1 MTGSYEVP
9 KPPILAAMKGLG
21 ELRDLI
27 ERVEDDDRPRVVFF
41 DAVGTLFG
49 VEGSVGK
56 QYAKVALR
64 HGVTAG
70 AAELDL
76 AFYAAFKE
84 AGSPAFP
91 KAIVAQIPQLEYE
104 WWKAITRSSFGKIEF
119 VDFDAFFADLFA
131 YFASADPW
139 FLYPET
145 IETLGFLNQANIPI
159 GIVSNFDSRL
169 YSVLR
174 SLSLDQYFQSVTI
187 STEVGSAKPDGKIF
201 TVALAKQG
209 CEADQAWHVGDSR
222 KEDYEAA
229 IAMGLRGIWVDRLQ

>member
-1 MTGSYEVP
+1 MTGTYEAPKPQILEAIKSLEDLKDLIRGGDVP
-9 KPPILAAMKGLG
+9 K
-21 ELRDLI
+21 
-27 ERVEDDDRPRVVFF
+27 VVFF

-49 VEGSVGK
+49 VKHSVGT
-56 QYAKVALR
+56 QYAKVAAR
-64 HGVTAG
+64 HGVTAV
-70 AAELDL
+70 AADVDV
-76 AFYAAFKE
+76 AFYATFKQ

-91 KAIVAQIPQLEYE
+91 NAIAAQIPQLEYD
-104 WWKAITRSSFGKIEF
+104 WWKKITRSSFGTITF
-119 VDFDAFFADLFA
+119 ANFDEFFADLFA
-131 YFASADPW
+131 YFACAEPW
-139 FLYPET
+139 FIYPET
-145 IETLGFLNQANIPI
+145 IEILQFFNRANIPI

-209 CEADQAWHVGDSR
+209 CNAHQAWHVGDSR

-229 IAMGLRGIWVDRLQ
+229 ITMGLQGILVDRLLC